1 MPVYYAPVDINYNGA
16 VLRTV
21 AEISAK
27 LTYQGNIRQPMS
39 LANLGKLLQREGYLQ
54 KRCTGGVRK
63 YVVRELQ
70 NTAAEKEYEIQQLR
84 TE

>member
-1 MPVYYAPVDINYNGA
+1 
-16 VLRTV
+16 
-21 AEISAK
+21 
-27 LTYQGNIRQPMS
+27 MS

-63 YVVRELQ
+63 YVVHELQ